1 MEVSSDKE
9 YIYTSSELDS
19 YEGQV
24 IEELKAGSRDA
35 IPDPDAWLDEHV
47 KRNILVTTVD
57 AVLDWARRSSLW
69 TVICFPACCA
79 FEFIAA
85 EGPRFDLSRFGM
97 EILRAS
103 PRQADLMI
111 TAGTLTWKMAPV
123 VRRVYNQM
131 PDPKWVIAMGA
142 CGISGGIFRSSYNV
156 VPGYNR
162 IIPVDV
168 YVPGCPPRPEALIY
182 GVQMLQKK
190 IAREPVL
197 PDPSEF
203 NLPGL
208 PGAKKLKGS
217 EG

>member
-1 MEVSSDKE
+1 MEVGEAKK
-9 YIYTSSELDS
+9 YIYFDTELDRA
-19 YEGQV
+19 EGEQ
-24 IEELKAGSRDA
+24 IEALKKRSQQP
-35 IPDPDAWLDEHV
+35 IPDPDRWLEEELQ
-47 KRNILVTTVD
+47 RNILLTS
-57 AVLDWARRSSLW
+57 LDMILNWARSSSLW
-69 TVICFPACCA
+69 PVICFPACCA

-85 EGPRFDLSRFGM
+85 NASRFDLSRFGM

-111 TAGTLTWKMAPV
+111 TAGTLTWKMAPTV
-123 VRRVYNQM
+123 KRIYDQM
-131 PDPKWVIAMGA
+131 PEPKWVIAMGA

-182 GVQMLQKK
+182 GIRMLHNK
-190 IAREPVL
+190 IANRRT
-197 PDPSEF
+197 F
-203 NLPGL
+203 
-208 PGAKKLKGS
+208 S